1 MTVTVYSKDKCQQC
15 KGVKRWL
22 RSNGI
27 AFNEI
32 NVSEQPEYIQEVKDL
47 GFTSLPVV
55 KSGDLVFSG
64 LDIPK
69 LNELKSRG

>member
-22 RSNGI
+22 KSNGI

-55 KSGDLVFSG
+55 KSEDLVFSG

>member
-22 RSNGI
+22 KSNGI

-32 NVSEQPEYIQEVKDL
+32 NVSEQPEYIQEVKNL

-55 KSGDLVFSG
+55 KSDDLVFSG

>member
-22 RSNGI
+22 KSNGI

-47 GFTSLPVV
+47 GFTSLPAV

>member
-22 RSNGI
+22 KSNGI

-55 KSGDLVFSG
+55 KSNDLVFSG

>member
-22 RSNGI
+22 KSNGI

-47 GFTSLPVV
+47 GFSSLPVV
-55 KSGDLVFSG
+55 KSEDLVFSG

>member
-22 RSNGI
+22 KSNGI

-55 KSGDLVFSG
+55 KSEDLVFSG

-69 LNELKSRG
+69 LNELKARG

>member
-22 RSNGI
+22 KSNGI

-32 NVSEQPEYIQEVKDL
+32 NVSEQPEYIQEVKNL
-47 GFTSLPVV
+47 
-55 KSGDLVFSG
+55 
-64 LDIPK
+64 
-69 LNELKSRG
+69 

>member
-22 RSNGI
+22 KSNGI

-32 NVSEQPEYIQEVKDL
+32 NVSEQPEYIQEVKDP

-55 KSGDLVFSG
+55 KSEDLVFSG

>member
-1 MTVTVYSKDKCQQC
+1 MTVTVYSKDHCQQC

-22 RSNGI
+22 KSNGI

-55 KSGDLVFSG
+55 KSEDLVFSG

>member
-1 MTVTVYSKDKCQQC
+1 MTVTVYSKDRCQQC

-22 RSNGI
+22 KSNGI

-55 KSGDLVFSG
+55 KSDDLVFSG

>member
-1 MTVTVYSKDKCQQC
+1 MTVTVYSKDRCQQC

-22 RSNGI
+22 KSNGI

-55 KSGDLVFSG
+55 KSEDLVFSG

-69 LNELKSRG
+69 LNELKLRG

>member
-22 RSNGI
+22 KSNGI

-47 GFTSLPVV
+47 RFTSLPVV

>member
-22 RSNGI
+22 KSNGI

-55 KSGDLVFSG
+55 KSDDLVFSG
-64 LDIPK
+64 FDVPK

>member
-22 RSNGI
+22 KSNGI

-32 NVSEQPEYIQEVKDL
+32 NVSEQPEYIQEVRDL

-55 KSGDLVFSG
+55 KSDDLVFSG

>member
-22 RSNGI
+22 KSNGI

-55 KSGDLVFSG
+55 KSDDLVFSG

>member
-22 RSNGI
+22 KSNGI

-47 GFTSLPVV
+47 GFTSLPVT
-55 KSGDLVFSG
+55 KSGDFVFSG
-64 LDIPK
+64 FDVPK

>member
-1 MTVTVYSKDKCQQC
+1 MTVTVYSKDRCQQC

-22 RSNGI
+22 KSNGI

-32 NVSEQPEYIQEVKDL
+32 NVSEKPEHIQEVKDL

-55 KSGDLVFSG
+55 KSDDLVFSG

>member
-1 MTVTVYSKDKCQQC
+1 MTVTVYSKDHCQQC

-22 RSNGI
+22 KSNGI

-55 KSGDLVFSG
+55 KSDDLVFSG

-69 LNELKSRG
+69 LNELKARG

>member
-22 RSNGI
+22 KSNGI

-47 GFTSLPVV
+47 GFTSLPVA

>member
-22 RSNGI
+22 KSNGI

-32 NVSEQPEYIQEVKDL
+32 NVSEQPEYIQEVKNL

-55 KSGDLVFSG
+55 KYGDLVFSG

>member
-22 RSNGI
+22 KSNGI

-32 NVSEQPEYIQEVKDL
+32 SVSEQPEYIQEVKDL

-55 KSGDLVFSG
+55 KSDDLVFSG
-64 LDIPK
+64 FDVPK

>member
-1 MTVTVYSKDKCQQC
+1 MTVTVYSKDRCQQC

-22 RSNGI
+22 KSNGI

-55 KSGDLVFSG
+55 KSEDLVFSG

>member
-1 MTVTVYSKDKCQQC
+1 MTVIVYSKDKCQQC

-22 RSNGI
+22 KSNGI

-55 KSGDLVFSG
+55 KSDDLVFSG
-64 LDIPK
+64 FDVPK